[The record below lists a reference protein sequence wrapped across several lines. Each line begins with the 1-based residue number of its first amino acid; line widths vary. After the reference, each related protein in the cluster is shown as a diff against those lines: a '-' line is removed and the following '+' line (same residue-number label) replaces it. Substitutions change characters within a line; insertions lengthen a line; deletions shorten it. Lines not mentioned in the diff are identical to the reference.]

1 VQIKIKIPMR
11 YKHGRVYLCGSV
23 CFRVLSVVVLPGLV
37 LGMLNVGQTQ
47 TVVVHGM
54 VPFRL
59 SRSPARTHNW
69 RQEGSSSLR

>member
-1 VQIKIKIPMR
+1 MDAYICV
-11 YKHGRVYLCGSV
+11 GV
-23 CFRVLSVVVLPGLV
+23 CVFVCCLWLLPGLV